1 MAKWVRKKVRSDRSD
16 PTSKTEDPKKS
27 PIVRMEVVA
36 EDPDH
41 IGNEIQRREARIH
54 LENQLNDVEER
65 IRDWNEKAT
74 LAFRHGQ
81 VELALLALEGRRKEE
96 GRRRR
101 LQHHLAKVQ
110 ALSAQM
116 KKENWHTQDTL

>member
-1 MAKWVRKKVRSDRSD
+1 MAKWVRKKVRADRSD
-16 PTSKTEDPKKS
+16 PIGKAEDPQKS

-41 IGNEIQRREARIH
+41 IRNEIQQWEARIH
-54 LENQLNDVEER
+54 LENQLIDVEER

-74 LAFRHGQ
+74 LAFWHGQ
-81 VELALLALEGRRKEE
+81 VELALVALEGRRKEE

-101 LQHHLAKVQ
+101 LQHHLAKAKAV
-110 ALSAQM
+110 SAQM